1 MKANPKEHMKYW
13 ADLKKLVQQTNI
25 PTYNMN
31 DLILLC
37 GTASY

>member
-1 MKANPKEHMKYW
+1 MKKQNE
-13 ADLKKLVQQTNI
+13 LKKISILPTTRDCNT

-31 DLILLC
+31 DFILLC